1 MTDLCLVNQTAIET
15 ETGPSY
21 AMLAGG
27 GAQAKSKASASAS
40 KPPAAKA
47 GFGYESPENYDADS
61 VLPSG
66 LGFVRST

>member
-1 MTDLCLVNQTAIET
+1 
-15 ETGPSY
+15 
-21 AMLAGG
+21 MLAGG

-61 VLPSG
+61 VMPLGS
-66 LGFVRST
+66 GFVRST